1 MRGGWSSGSPAAPCR
16 PNRGPGATTTSKAP
30 RTRSTRR
37 ICGPDRPMTTP
48 DHERVRPP
56 TGDGFADSVTV
67 AFGDPNADLYALA
80 RLGIVPGAGP
90 RVSALAVLCSD
101 GRPVAALAQG
111 QIEVTAPDWAEID
124 AAGPRRETHEP
135 LRAWRV
141 AFTAEAASFDVRC
154 SALTPPIELDADS
167 PPALAGGM
175 QGYDQLVGVSGTV
188 TVRGAERKLTALGQ
202 RTHAWGIADW
212 DRIESVRTVSAWL
225 GQDRAVGLQAVRRP
239 GARGHEADAVSA
251 WMLGEEGAS
260 ALSEARL
267 STTYDDEG
275 RQRRA
280 GLELWERADSEYP
293 HPVAG
298 EAGGGST
305 LGLGAL
311 RLDTAFFRFRME
323 GQEGAGRYDLLR
335 RVEA

>member
-1 MRGGWSSGSPAAPCR
+1 
-16 PNRGPGATTTSKAP
+16 
-30 RTRSTRR
+30 
-37 ICGPDRPMTTP
+37 MTTP

-67 AFGDPNADLYALA
+67 AFGDPKADVYALA

-90 RVSALAVLCSD
+90 RVSALAVLCSG
-101 GRPVAALAQG
+101 GRPVAAVAQG
-111 QIEVTAPDWAEID
+111 QIEVPAPDWAGID
-124 AAGPRRETHEP
+124 AAGVRMEANEP

-154 SALTPPIELDADS
+154 SAVIPPIELGADS
-167 PPALAGGM
+167 PAALAGGM
-175 QGYDQLVGVSGTV
+175 QGYDQLVRVTGTA
-188 TVRGAERKLTALGQ
+188 TVGGRERKVSALGQ

-212 DRIESVRTVSAWL
+212 DRMESVRTVGAWL
-225 GQDRAVGLQAVRRP
+225 GEDRAVGLQAVRRP

-251 WMLGEEGAS
+251 WLLGEEGAR

-280 GLELWERADSEYP
+280 GLELWEQADSEYP
-293 HPVAG
+293 HRLAG
-298 EAGGGST
+298 EVVCGST
-305 LGLGAL
+305 LDLGAL
-311 RLDTAFFRFRME
+311 RLDTAFFHFRME

-335 RVEA
+335 RVEAAG

>member
-1 MRGGWSSGSPAAPCR
+1 
-16 PNRGPGATTTSKAP
+16 
-30 RTRSTRR
+30 
-37 ICGPDRPMTTP
+37 MTTP

-67 AFGDPNADLYALA
+67 AFGDPKADVYALA

-90 RVSALAVLCSD
+90 RVSALALLCSG
-101 GRPVAALAQG
+101 GRPVAAVAQG
-111 QIEVTAPDWAEID
+111 QIEVPAPDWAGIE
-124 AAGPRRETHEP
+124 AAGVRMEANEP

-154 SALTPPIELDADS
+154 SAVIPPVELGADS
-167 PPALAGGM
+167 PAALAGGM
-175 QGYDQLVGVSGTV
+175 QGYDQLVRVTGTA
-188 TVRGAERKLTALGQ
+188 TVGARERKVAALGQ

-212 DRIESVRTVSAWL
+212 DRMESVRTVGAWL
-225 GQDRAVGLQAVRRP
+225 GEDRAVGLQAVRL
-239 GARGHEADAVSA
+239 
-251 WMLGEEGAS
+251 LGEEGAR

-280 GLELWERADSEYP
+280 GLELWEQTDSEYP
-293 HPVAG
+293 HRLAG
-298 EAGGGST
+298 EVVCGST
-305 LGLGAL
+305 LDLGAL
-311 RLDTAFFRFRME
+311 RLDTAFFHFRME

-335 RVEA
+335 RVEAAG

>member
-1 MRGGWSSGSPAAPCR
+1 M
-16 PNRGPGATTTSKAP
+16 
-30 RTRSTRR
+30 
-37 ICGPDRPMTTP
+37 ITP

-67 AFGDPNADLYALA
+67 AFGDPNADLCALA

-90 RVSALAVLCSD
+90 RVSALAVLCSG
-101 GRPVAALAQG
+101 GRPVAAVAQS
-111 QIEVTAPDWAEID
+111 QIEVTAPGWAEID
-124 AAGPRRETHEP
+124 AAGLRMETHEP

-188 TVRGAERKLTALGQ
+188 TAGGAERKVTALGQ

-212 DRIESVRTVSAWL
+212 DRLESVRTVGAWL

-293 HPVAG
+293 HRVAG
-298 EAGGGST
+298 EVVSPTT
-305 LGLGAL
+305 LDLGAL
-311 RLDTAFFRFRME
+311 RLDVAFFRFRME

-335 RVEA
+335 RVEAAG

>member
-1 MRGGWSSGSPAAPCR
+1 M
-16 PNRGPGATTTSKAP
+16 
-30 RTRSTRR
+30 
-37 ICGPDRPMTTP
+37 ITP

-80 RLGIVPGAGP
+80 RLGIVLAADP
-90 RVSALAVLCSD
+90 RVSALAILCS
-101 GRPVAALAQG
+101 GGQPVAAVAQG
-111 QIEVTAPDWAEID
+111 QIEVPTPDWAEID
-124 AAGPRRETHEP
+124 AAGVRMETNEP

-141 AFTAEAASFDVRC
+141 AFTAEAASFDLRL
-154 SALTPPIELDADS
+154 SAVTPPIELGADS
-167 PPALAGGM
+167 PAALAGGM
-175 QGYDQLVGVSGTV
+175 QGYDQLVRVTGTA
-188 TVRGAERKLTALGQ
+188 TVGGRERKLTALGQ

-212 DRIESVRTVSAWL
+212 DRMESVRTVGAWL
-225 GQDRAVGLQAVRRP
+225 GEDRAVGLQAVRRP

-251 WMLGEEGAS
+251 WLLGEEGAQ

-293 HPVAG
+293 HRIAG
-298 EAGGGST
+298 ELVCGST
-305 LGLGAL
+305 LDLGAL

-335 RVEA
+335 RVQV